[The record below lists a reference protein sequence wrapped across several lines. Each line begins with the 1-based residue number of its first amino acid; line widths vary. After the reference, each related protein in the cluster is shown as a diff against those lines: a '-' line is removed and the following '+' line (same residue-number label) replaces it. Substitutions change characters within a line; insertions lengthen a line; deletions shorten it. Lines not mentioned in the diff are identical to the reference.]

1 MEKQKISKFKIF
13 IMVIFAI
20 LVFAAF
26 FFKLFWNFSADFPL
40 KENHVYYICVG
51 LCFLLALIFIKFNL
65 KNLLIV
71 FALAGTVVA
80 DCFLVLNPVENNMLV
95 GLSILCGVQFLF
107 LIYTL
112 LLNKSIGS
120 KVVNIAVRVALVL
133 CVWFILPTYVELDT
147 YQLMSLI
154 YLSNFLVSL
163 GVFLVHIKTQW
174 LLFLGFLLV
183 FVSALISFFVNGGI
197 ALFGLSGLN
206 FLLDFDYAF
215 LFYIP
220 GLFLIASASAWARES
235 KD

>member
-26 FFKLFWNFSADFPL
+26 FFKLFCNFSADFPL

-80 DCFLVLNPVENNMLV
+80 DCFLVLNPVENNLLV

-112 LLNKSIGS
+112 LLNKSIGAR
-120 KVVNIAVRVALVL
+120 VVNIAVRVALVL

>member
-1 MEKQKISKFKIF
+1 M
-13 IMVIFAI
+13 
-20 LVFAAF
+20 
-26 FFKLFWNFSADFPL
+26 
-40 KENHVYYICVG
+40 
-51 LCFLLALIFIKFNL
+51 
-65 KNLLIV
+65 
-71 FALAGTVVA
+71 
-80 DCFLVLNPVENNMLV
+80 
-95 GLSILCGVQFLF
+95 
-107 LIYTL
+107 IYTL
-112 LLNKSIGS
+112 LLNKSIGAR
-120 KVVNIAVRVALVL
+120 VVNIAVRVALVL